1 MSEAIREDLEIG
13 YKETFRVFSK
23 ESDRNRIFRIVKI
36 VRNTPKNIIRDLDP
50 TSIYLPFILYIY
62 ILCHS

>member
-36 VRNTPKNIIRDLDP
+36 MVFQNFEHNIVWDP
-50 TSIYLPFILYIY
+50 TYALLIHHHVCKES
-62 ILCHS
+62 

>member
-1 MSEAIREDLEIG
+1 MISEAIREDLEIG

-36 VRNTPKNIIRDLDP
+36 MVFQNFEHNIV
-50 TSIYLPFILYIY
+50 
-62 ILCHS
+62 